1 MTKLLVVPL
10 VVLLLT
16 VLHGP
21 SQAQA
26 LFFDFLPFSLG
37 TSEPITLLLTGV
49 TLLTLARI
57 GMASTRSAEAHR
69 DRLPQHRATR
79 RPSRSAEPSR
89 SAHKRAA

>member
-21 SQAQA
+21 TQAQA
-26 LFFDFLPFSLG
+26 LFFDFLPFSLAA
-37 TSEPITLLLTGV
+37 SEPITLLLTGV

-57 GMASTRSAEAHR
+57 GAASADGARHPVRDDERRDAGPRTGTVSPASSTR
-69 DRLPQHRATR
+69 
-79 RPSRSAEPSR
+79 
-89 SAHKRAA
+89 RAA

>member
-1 MTKLLVVPL
+1 MVVPL
-10 VVLLLT
+10 VVVLLT

-26 LFFDFLPFSLG
+26 LFFDFLPFSPE

-57 GMASTRSAEAHR
+57 GLASARGAQST
-69 DRLPQHRATR
+69 ATR
-79 RPSRSAEPSR
+79 RPPAGRRRGRPWPTDSAAS
-89 SAHKRAA
+89 SDDRAA

>member
-21 SQAQA
+21 TQAQA

-57 GMASTRSAEAHR
+57 GVASTRSAQAERARLTERAATHP
-69 DRLPQHRATR
+69 DRHT
-79 RPSRSAEPSR
+79 SAS
-89 SAHKRAA
+89 STSSKRAA